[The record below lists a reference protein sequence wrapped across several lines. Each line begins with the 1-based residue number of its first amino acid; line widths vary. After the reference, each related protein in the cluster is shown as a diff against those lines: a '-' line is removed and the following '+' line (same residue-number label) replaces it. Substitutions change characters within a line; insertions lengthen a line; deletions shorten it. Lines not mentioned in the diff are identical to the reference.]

1 MIGLQ
6 AGLGSWQFVWG
17 SPWLGDLWLT
27 GFYKETG
34 NDWLFLL
41 LQAWRAPSLY
51 VSSEARK
58 VGHGHDCSLLL
69 LSLTFKINE
78 GRSLMGG
85 VTMCHRKLSSREVKG
100 WAALKKI
107 HFLCGISLTPY
118 FFSQNIFHLTSSC
131 FLLFFFWL
139 LLLSLI
145 FPRFS
150 PSYPALFYSSSLSI
164 SFLSISATQ
173 LMSLSAFFTFFLYL
187 SSFKMI
193 RACQGCSFFI
203 TLNLVQW

>member
-1 MIGLQ
+1 MSVFAL
-6 AGLGSWQFVWG
+6 A
-17 SPWLGDLWLT
+17 
-27 GFYKETG
+27 
-34 NDWLFLL
+34 
-41 LQAWRAPSLY
+41 AWRAPYLY

-58 VGHGHDCSLLL
+58 AGHGHDCSLLL

-78 GRSLMGG
+78 SRSLMGG
-85 VTMCHRKLSSREVKG
+85 VTMCHRKLWSPEVKS

-107 HFLCGISLTPY
+107 HFLCGISLTPH

-131 FLLFFFWL
+131 FLLVFWL

-145 FPRFS
+145 FPRLP
-150 PSYPALFYSSSLSI
+150 PSYPALFYSFSLSI
-164 SFLSISATQ
+164 SFLSISVTQ
-173 LMSLSAFFTFFLYL
+173 LMSFSAFFTFFLYL

-193 RACQGCSFFI
+193 LWCQGHSSFI